1 MHIILSNLI
10 KIKIKMTIETI
21 VYGIM
26 DIATLRK
33 IFGDEMTY
41 NELIV
46 LKENQYELKIE
57 YNRIAEIKL
66 VKVWFNNTV
75 VMDKKYSNHYSCD
88 MFYHLNQIELQKKET
103 DEEQETDKDQET
115 DEENKNGELYDGL
128 EEYDDHGVLCRYTE
142 EEGWVAIEDYCVE
155 CGYLY
160 EECMCSCCDEN

>member
-1 MHIILSNLI
+1 MHIILSNL
-10 KIKIKMTIETI
+10 IKIKMTIETI
-21 VYGIM
+21 VYGII

-75 VMDKKYSNHYSCD
+75 VMDKKYSNNYSCD
-88 MFYHLNQIELQKKET
+88 MFYHLNQIE
-103 DEEQETDKDQET
+103 
-115 DEENKNGELYDGL
+115 
-128 EEYDDHGVLCRYTE
+128 
-142 EEGWVAIEDYCVE
+142 I
-155 CGYLY
+155 
-160 EECMCSCCDEN
+160 